1 MNDRRNPKHNP
12 VITHWHPEML
22 KKVGGAPYGGSGSG
36 STIEEAI
43 DAAATAAG
51 TSVADVAGNT
61 AETDVEGALAEIYGL
76 IAALSSSGFIQTT
89 GGGGEE
95 VESHG
100 AMGATETIDLADGNI
115 HIGTLDANCTFTFTG
130 YAALSG
136 LSWVVIL
143 DQDGTGGWTTTWPA
157 AVDDAAGLSSALDT
171 TASGRQIVSFFSP
184 DGGTTIYW
192 AILGPGSG
200 GGVTDH
206 GALTGL
212 TPDDDHPQYLTE
224 TRHDALDHTGLPGVG
239 TGGTGPLLISDDP
252 STPLVFADLI
262 QNEAQDDLVYADV

>member
-1 MNDRRNPKHNP
+1 MNDRRNPQHNP

-22 KKVGGAPYGGSGSG
+22 KKVGGAPYGGSGGG

-43 DAAATAAG
+43 DSAATAAG

-61 AETDVEGALAEIYGL
+61 DETDVEGALAEIYGL

-130 YAALSG
+130 YAALPG

-143 DQDGTGGWTTTWPA
+143 DQDGTGGWTTTWPSE
-157 AVDDAAGLSSALDT
+157 VEDAAGLSSALDT
-171 TASGRQIVSFFSP
+171 TASERQIVAFFSP

-192 AILGPGSG
+192 AVYGASTG
-200 GGVTDH
+200 GGATDLDD
-206 GALTGL
+206 LTDVAITSPTNG
-212 TPDDDHPQYLTE
+212 DVIQ
-224 TRHDALDHTGLPGVG
+224 RV
-239 TGGTGPLLISDDP
+239 GGTFVNVQAADTGHYEVLIAAESDPAEPLENGDGDWLYVWVP
-252 STPLVFADLI
+252 G
-262 QNEAQDDLVYADV
+262 